1 LLKRKRDN
9 ICKNE
14 EWQPMTHVC
23 TFKCSSLWVCAQS
36 YTWTA

>member
-1 LLKRKRDN
+1 
-9 ICKNE
+9 
-14 EWQPMTHVC
+14 MTHVC